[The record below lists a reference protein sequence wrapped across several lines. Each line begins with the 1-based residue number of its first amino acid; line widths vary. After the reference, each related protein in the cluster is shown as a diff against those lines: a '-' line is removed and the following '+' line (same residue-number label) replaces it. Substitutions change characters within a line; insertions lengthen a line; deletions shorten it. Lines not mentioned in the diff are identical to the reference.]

1 MHPATA
7 TPVVPTT
14 DRLPVVVVG
23 AGPVGLAAAA
33 SLAERGQSFLVL
45 ERGVAVG
52 AAVRAWGH
60 VGMFSPW
67 RYNVDKA
74 ARRLLDAAGW
84 RSPDPEAL
92 PTGRDLVDQYL
103 VPLARHAAIAPFLR
117 FNAEVEAI
125 GRKDFDKVRTKG
137 RDVQPFELHLA
148 SGEVIEARAVIDA
161 SGTWGRPNPAGSNG
175 LRAVGERESADRI
188 SYGIPDVL
196 RGARPRFAGKRVMV
210 VGSGHSAI
218 NVVLDLLS
226 LAREAASTE
235 ILWVMRRENLD
246 TVWGGGAGDAL
257 EARGLLGERARL
269 AVEAGMLKV
278 LSPFRVRAIRRV
290 NGSLEVAGTQ
300 SGELSSVAAD
310 EVIVATGFRPNLD
323 MLNEIRVQVDPWLE
337 CTAALGPLI
346 DPNLHSC
353 GTVRPHGARELAHPE
368 PGFFV
373 VGMKSYGRAPT
384 FLLATGYEQ
393 ARSVT
398 AFLAGDLAAADRV
411 ELELPETG
419 VCSTDS
425 SLAGSSCCG
434 TTPSVA
440 VLGVEAAPGDCCGGP
455 APAGVDACCVQDAD
469 AKAAG
474 DEGCGCATS
483 APPLLQIAAR

>member
-1 MHPATA
+1 MHPATV

-33 SLAERGQSFLVL
+33 RLAERGESFLVL

-148 SGEVIEARAVIDA
+148 SGQVIEARAVIDA

-175 LRAVGERESADRI
+175 LHAVGERESADRI
-188 SYGIPDVL
+188 WYGIPDVL
-196 RGARPRFAGKRVMV
+196 GGARPRFAGKRVMV

-218 NVVLDLLS
+218 NVVLDLKP
-226 LAREAASTE
+226 
-235 ILWVMRRENLD
+235 
-246 TVWGGGAGDAL
+246 G
-257 EARGLLGERARL
+257 ARGRRHGDCLGHAPRESRHGLGWWRRRCISGAWAARRACPACRRGRD
-269 AVEAGMLKV
+269 VEGAQ
-278 LSPFRVRAIRRV
+278 PI
-290 NGSLEVAGTQ
+290 
-300 SGELSSVAAD
+300 SSA
-310 EVIVATGFRPNLD
+310 
-323 MLNEIRVQVDPWLE
+323 VDPQGEWVSRSRRDTE
-337 CTAALGPLI
+337 Q
-346 DPNLHSC
+346 S
-353 GTVRPHGARELAHPE
+353 
-368 PGFFV
+368 
-373 VGMKSYGRAPT
+373 SSRACRWT
-384 FLLATGYEQ
+384 
-393 ARSVT
+393 R
-398 AFLAGDLAAADRV
+398 
-411 ELELPETG
+411 
-419 VCSTDS
+419 
-425 SLAGSSCCG
+425 
-434 TTPSVA
+434 
-440 VLGVEAAPGDCCGGP
+440 
-455 APAGVDACCVQDAD
+455 
-469 AKAAG
+469 
-474 DEGCGCATS
+474 
-483 APPLLQIAAR
+483 